1 MSSEYIKNIN
11 YRNILF
17 FIKGNIKLFFI
28 IYIFL
33 GAITIGYLNL
43 KTDAYLIK
51 FNFDSSQIS
60 NLIKKTNSNSTLVNL
75 DHYTDVELNLK
86 NPSIY
91 SENTLELCGYSA
103 DRAGRVAFVKHINPK
118 VSPDIVNPIVEVSV
132 VVNNLSND
140 DLCSRD
146 IFEDFKKTQINNFNN
161 QISKK
166 GYDYFS
172 ANPLVSFDDLIKNG
186 YFIEPK
192 FIGMMSPDSQI
203 KISKNYIRYLLI
215 TFLASFLL
223 ANAISYL
230 FGKK

>member
-1 MSSEYIKNIN
+1 
-11 YRNILF
+11 
-17 FIKGNIKLFFI
+17 
-28 IYIFL
+28 
-33 GAITIGYLNL
+33 LNL
-43 KTDAYLIK
+43 KTDTYLIK

-91 SENTLELCGYSA
+91 SENTLELCGYSG
-103 DRAGRVAFVKHINPK
+103 DRAGRVAFVKNINPK

-132 VVNNLSND
+132 VVNNLFND

-172 ANPLVSFDDLIKNG
+172 ANPLVSFDYLIKDG
-186 YFIEPK
+186 YFIEARC
-192 FIGMMSPDSQI
+192 IGVMSPDSQI

-230 FGKK
+230 FGKIS